1 MSRVRKMMFTVGAA
15 MAVLVLLSAGSRMSV
30 SAREKVGREEMEA
43 YCREQEKILVQ
54 DVREY
59 LSSRGYRNSGV
70 MLTRTR
76 FEDGSLEY
84 KLTVHH
90 GKIDN
95 MTESEREVLLE
106 EIREFTFLVENGRFV
121 HEFFINR

>member
-1 MSRVRKMMFTVGAA
+1 MSRVQKAFCTVGVA
-15 MAVLVLLSAGSRMSV
+15 MALLVLLGVGGRMTV
-30 SAREKVGREEMEA
+30 SAREQIEREEMEA
-43 YCREQEKILVQ
+43 YCREQEKILVRE
-54 DVREY
+54 VREF
-59 LSSRGYRNSGV
+59 LAGRGYRDSGV

-95 MTESEREVLLE
+95 MTESERQELLE
-106 EIREFTFLVENGRFV
+106 EISDFAFSVENSRFV
-121 HEFFINR
+121 HEFYINR

>member
-1 MSRVRKMMFTVGAA
+1 MSRVQKVLC
-15 MAVLVLLSAGSRMSV
+15 MAGVVMALLALLGVGSRMTV
-30 SAREKVGREEMEA
+30 SAREQIEREEMEA
-43 YCREQEKILVQ
+43 YCREQEKILVRE
-54 DVREY
+54 VREY
-59 LSSRGYRNSGV
+59 LTGQGYCDSGV

-95 MTESEREVLLE
+95 MTESEREELLK
-106 EIREFTFLVENGRFV
+106 EISEFTFLVENGRFV